1 MVYIVDM
8 QPDRHEA
15 TKRSAKRFREL
26 CQAANAICPSK
37 PYFGCSCTG
46 KQRPC
51 RPPQPTPD
59 FFETVYTR
67 DADDNSDLSPAL
79 LCTSGEVRRETHAI
93 FYQENTSF
101 FDSMCAVMPFLKD
114 RTPESPAKIKSIGFH
129 LKIDGCVERN
139 PVCLDWVCTFR
150 GVGCTAGSK
159 VQILSRRSKGRRY
172 QSEKQCDPQRVIF
185 DRFLSTSY
193 HQLSTTILMF
203 FSDSGITSSS
213 FIPFRDGSSII
224 ESFMILN
231 AF

>member
-8 QPDRHEA
+8 QPDQHET

-26 CQAANAICPSK
+26 YQAANTICPSK
-37 PYFGCSCTG
+37 AYFGCSCTS

-51 RPPQPTPD
+51 RPQQPTPD

-79 LCTSGEVRRETHAI
+79 LCTSREVRRETHAI
-93 FYQENTSF
+93 FHQENTFF
-101 FDSMCAVMPFLKD
+101 FDSVCAVMQFLKD
-114 RTPESPAKIKSIGFH
+114 RTPESPAKIKRIGFY
-129 LKIDGCVERN
+129 LEIDGCVERN
-139 PVCLDWVCTFR
+139 AVYLDWVCTFR
-150 GVGCTAGSK
+150 EVGCTAGLK
-159 VQILSRRSKGRRY
+159 AQNLSRRSKGRRY
-172 QSEKQCDPQRVIF
+172 QSEKQCYPQRVIF
-185 DRFLSTSY
+185 GRFLSTSY
-193 HQLSTTILMF
+193 HQLSTTILTF

-224 ESFMILN
+224 ESFMIFN